1 MSGGGAGQGGRG
13 TGVGRQPEV
22 CAFRSG
28 PHGAAR
34 LRLGV
39 LPPRPSLAWGLR
51 LRAGR
56 GRPGAG
62 PPKPHPSLRAGGSA
76 PPGVRLG
83 PPLSNPSD

>member
-13 TGVGRQPEV
+13 SGAGRQAEV

-39 LPPRPSLAWGLR
+39 LPPRPPLAWGLR

-56 GRPGAG
+56 GE
-62 PPKPHPSLRAGGSA
+62 AGGGAPKTSPQSPSRGFS